1 MSVVPMKKLTLLG
14 MKSDEDAILSCF
26 AKLGCVHLDE
36 MEVGEHNFR
45 VPSTEKKAELEGKMQ
60 LIEKALGIIKEE
72 TMAFIKDKI
81 GRAHV

>member
-36 MEVGEHNFR
+36 MEVG
-45 VPSTEKKAELEGKMQ
+45 STIFGCRPRRRRRSL
-60 LIEKALGIIKEE
+60 KE
-72 TMAFIKDKI
+72 
-81 GRAHV
+81 RCSL